1 MKEKKVDNFFL
12 TIVLILIA
20 VGIAMFVSASLGVL
34 AKNEQTFY
42 NVLISQLV
50 LGLGFGIVGMYF
62 AYRIDYKKWRKYSFY
77 LFILSV
83 IATFLVFVPGLGL
96 EFGGASRWIKI
107 ASFTF
112 QTSELLK
119 VAFIIY
125 FSAWIAAVKNKISTF
140 KYGFLPFLILLS
152 VVGVSLLLQPD
163 TDTFAVIIAAGM
175 AMFLAG
181 GGKIR
186 YLFLLVL
193 VSILGLLIIA
203 SARPYVKQRLTT
215 FLNPTENSLSSSYQI
230 QQSLIAIGSGGKN
243 GRGFGQ
249 SIQKFNFLPEP
260 IGDSIF
266 AVASE
271 EFGFMG
277 GVTLISFFL
286 FFTIRGLK
294 IAVRIDDLFG
304 RMLVVGLVM
313 LIVTQAFVNIGAMLG
328 VIPLTGIPLP
338 FISHGGSALL
348 MVMIEVGIILN
359 VSRYQKR
366 SPISES

>member
-1 MKEKKVDNFFL
+1 MKKLSVDKYFL
-12 TIVLILIA
+12 LSIIILVIA
-20 VGIAMFVSASLGVL
+20 GFIIFSSASLGLL
-34 AKNEQTFY
+34 AKGGELYSSAAFSQTFF
-42 NVLISQLV
+42 
-50 LGLGFGIVGMYF
+50 GLFFGTIGAIIVS
-62 AYRIDYKKWRKYSFY
+62 RIDYKKWRKYSFY

-230 QQSLIAIGSGGKN
+230 QQSLIAIGSGGIN

-366 SPISES
+366 SLISES